1 MAQLCINITLSV
13 SPEKIILGGGVMNRK
28 ILYKYV
34 HSHFI
39 TLLAKYIEHPL
50 LTPENIHEY
59 IVPPALGSN
68 VGVKGAMLL
77 RFM

>member
-1 MAQLCINITLSV
+1 
-13 SPEKIILGGGVMNRK
+13 MNRK